1 MISKDK
7 CRQIGT
13 LVKPHGTRGSLLL
26 RLKDIQAQDL
36 LKMESV
42 FVEIDGL
49 LVPFFLNEFRPS
61 SSESVIVTIDDIL
74 SENKAKFL
82 IQRDVFV
89 RPDRI
94 RRKRKPVNDLPDLKG
109 YEVNDEE
116 KGYIGTAGEIEDIAN
131 NPLLHVTH
139 GDKKY
144 LIPLHQD
151 IVLDIDDKNRVIR
164 IKAPEGLFD
173 L

>member
-1 MISKDK
+1 
-7 CRQIGT
+7 
-13 LVKPHGTRGSLLL
+13 
-26 RLKDIQAQDL
+26 
-36 LKMESV
+36 MESV

-116 KGYIGTAGEIEDIAN
+116 KGYIGIAGEIEDIAN
-131 NPLLHVTH
+131 NPLLHATD
-139 GDKKY
+139 GDKKF